1 MGVPAAPIFHHSQ
14 IPKQSAHFAKLGD
27 AMAVALVSAC
37 YKSGGEIRYH
47 ELSCTARAALDKIGE
62 TNPFSAATD

>member
-27 AMAVALVSAC
+27 AMAVALVSPC

-47 ELSCTARAALDKIGE
+47 ELSCTAPAL
-62 TNPFSAATD
+62 